1 MRNLIPDLK
10 QLGYFDINSDKKS
23 GSVDASV
30 MFVDISGFTNM
41 TRQLMSQGSDGAET
55 LSVFMNTI
63 FNPLIEAVYN
73 LNGFILN
80 FAGDAFTAVFK
91 DDNGRRAITA
101 AFNIHKFFT
110 ENPSLYHKGQAF
122 KISAKAGI
130 SIGKFNWI
138 AAKGEENLRHFL
150 FFGDVV
156 DEAAEAEHHCTAN
169 DICINDKVYTLLKK
183 DCCTHIKE
191 GAYFVDELL
200 VPAETKPAATEPK
213 IEDLE
218 IFIPHTVI
226 EQEIPGEFRE
236 VVSLFISYQI
246 SKELS
251 EIEKMLEYLA
261 SYVQKYGGYISGF
274 DFGDKGATLLALFG
288 APVSYEDNLE
298 RAIDC
303 VAEIRKNCK
312 TELRS
317 GITQGV
323 VYAGFVG
330 SPKRAAYTALGDNV
344 NLSARVMMKAPYGAD
359 WIAGKAAEKA
369 KSVFELESKG
379 DFAFKGIDVP
389 IEVFEIKGHLKVE
402 EEASFSTT
410 FTGRTAELKQLFETR
425 DKCRENNR
433 LYCST
438 IYGEA
443 GIGKSRLIYEVR
455 KNSNNDF
462 RVLTLKTDTI
472 LRQSLN
478 MFTSFFHTLFNQ
490 NENATTEENHVA
502 FEKAWAALSTEI
514 INKKEAFE
522 ASKAYIAAL
531 AGIFWEGSVYDILDA
546 KSRYENT
553 IYAVCDFFSA
563 IAETKPLMLV
573 LDDMHAADSD
583 SLTIAR
589 ALVKALDDYPVA
601 LYIMSRLNDD
611 GTKPEILVNTDERFN
626 VIVIDKMQKSDIPMM
641 IKNILGEKGNRELN
655 DFVFSRTDGNPFFI
669 EQLVLFM
676 KDKKYIQK
684 TGKYY
689 ALTSNKAEVPSGVN
703 SLLVS
708 RLDRLSQHLKDL
720 VFRASVLGN
729 NIDLLV
735 LNDIAQDQD
744 KLNIPNLLKEGVNE
758 LVWNEASSLLYSFRH
773 ALLRD
778 AAYSMQLK
786 ARLKEIHKKV
796 ANAIEK
802 NYKDEEKFFSTL
814 AFHYEKAE
822 DLEKEIIYLK
832 KAADYAKSQYHNQEA
847 EKMYEKLLTIL
858 KDEKEIIKVGH
869 SLAQVYQIEG
879 KWDLTEKLF
888 KESLERSQK
897 IGDELLIATSM
908 KELANMMLQKGRYDE
923 ANPLLDEAEKLYTKL
938 DNTKGKCD
946 VEGYR
951 GLIHYYKGELDD
963 AVEHFTEKLR
973 LAEIID
979 DKSAKAL
986 SYRYMGGVAYY
997 RGDYQKALQHYKNQ
1011 LKISKENEN
1020 LLDVAVAENNI
1031 GLIYSYIN
1039 DFKNA
1044 AKFYR
1049 RALETYKKVGIR
1061 QYICYTSNNLGELKY
1076 WLGEYEEAKSLI
1088 EDQLAIAT
1096 ELGIRR
1102 HVALAHL
1109 ILGNIAKKELLYEK
1123 SEEHYLQAITIAKEL
1138 NANNILCEFMFEY
1151 ADLLFRMKQYDKAE
1165 EINNEAGRIIV
1176 EVNRKDLQFKN
1187 TLLQWYIVALK
1198 DPAKAIDGIKNMI
1211 TDDTTEANRADAN
1224 VVLFMLTK
1232 DEHYREYAIE
1242 HITTLYETAPK
1253 KIYKEALEYLWS
1265 DKQKS

>member
-10 QLGYFDINSDKKS
+10 QLGYFDIDSDKKS
-23 GSVDASV
+23 GSVEASV

-41 TRQLMSQGSDGAET
+41 TRKLMSQGSDGAET

-73 LNGFILN
+73 QNGFILN

-91 DDNGRRAITA
+91 GDNGRRAITA
-101 AFNIHKFFT
+101 AFTIHRFFT
-110 ENPSLYHKGQAF
+110 ENPSLYHRGEAF

-156 DEAAEAEHHCTAN
+156 DEAAEAEHHCQAN
-169 DICINDKVYTLLKK
+169 DICINDKVYAILKK
-183 DCCTHIKE
+183 DCVTHIKE

-200 VPAETKPAATEPK
+200 APAEMTPAATKPN
-213 IEDLE
+213 IEELE
-218 IFIPHTVI
+218 IFVPRIVI

-236 VVSLFISYQI
+236 VVSLFISYKI
-246 SKELS
+246 SKEMS

-303 VAEIRKNCK
+303 VAEIRKNCN

-344 NLSARVMMKAPYGAD
+344 NLSARIMMKTPFGFD

-369 KSVFELESKG
+369 KNVFALESKG
-379 DFAFKGIDVP
+379 EFAFKGIDVP
-389 IEVFEIKGHLKVE
+389 IEVFEIQGHLKVE
-402 EEASFSTT
+402 EEASFSTA
-410 FTGRTAELKQLFETR
+410 FTGRTEELKMLFDTCS
-425 DKCRENNR
+425 KCRETGR
-433 LYCST
+433 LHSAT

-455 KNSNNDF
+455 KNSCNDF

-472 LRQSLN
+472 LRQSMN
-478 MFTSFFHTLFNQ
+478 MFTSFFQTFFNQ
-490 NENATTEENHVA
+490 NENATTEENHAA
-502 FEKAWAALSTEI
+502 FEKMWAALSAEI
-514 INKKEAFE
+514 VNKKEAFE
-522 ASKAYIAAL
+522 ASKSYIAAL

-553 IYAVCDFFSA
+553 IYAVCDFFAA
-563 IAETKPLMLV
+563 IAETRPLMIV

-583 SLTIAR
+583 SLAIVR

-601 LYIMSRLNDD
+601 LFMMSRLNDD
-611 GTKPEILVNTDERFN
+611 GTKPEILTNTDERFLE
-626 VIVIDKMQKSDIPMM
+626 IVIDKMQKSDIPMM
-641 IKNILGEKGNRELN
+641 IKNILGAKGNRELN

-676 KDKKYIQK
+676 RDKKYIQN
-684 TGKYY
+684 TGKSY

-708 RLDRLSQHLKDL
+708 RLDRLSLHLKDL
-720 VFRASVLGN
+720 VFRASVMGN

-735 LNDIAQDQD
+735 LNDIAQDQE
-744 KLNIPNLLKEGVNE
+744 KLNIPNLLKEGVDE

-778 AAYSMQLK
+778 AEYSMQLK

-802 NYKDEEKFFSTL
+802 NYKDEERFFSTL

-822 DLEKEIIYLK
+822 DMEKEIIYLK

-858 KDEKEIIKVGH
+858 KDDAGRIKAGH
-869 SLAQVYQIEG
+869 SLANVYKIEG
-879 KWDLTEKLF
+879 KWDLAEKIF
-888 KESLERSQK
+888 KESLERSQQL
-897 IGDELLIATSM
+897 GDELLIAISM
-908 KELANMMLQKGRYDE
+908 KKLANMMLEKGRYDE
-923 ANPLLDEAEKLYTKL
+923 ASPLLDEAEKLFTKL
-938 DNTKGKCD
+938 DDSKGKCD

-963 AVEHFTEKLR
+963 AVKHFTEKLR
-973 LAEIID
+973 LAEIIG
-979 DKSAKAL
+979 DKTAKAL

-1031 GLIYSYIN
+1031 GLIYSYLN

-1088 EDQLAIAT
+1088 EDQLSIAT

-1109 ILGNIAKKELLYEK
+1109 ILGNIAKKEGDFTK
-1123 SEEHYLQAITIAKEL
+1123 SEEHYNQAIAIAKEL
-1138 NANNILCEFMFEY
+1138 NANNILCEFLFEY
-1151 ADLLFRMKQYDKAE
+1151 ADLLFRTKKYSKADE
-1165 EINNEAGRIIV
+1165 LSKEAGKLIV

-1187 TLLQWYIVALK
+1187 TLLQWNITAVK
-1198 DPAKAIDGIKNMI
+1198 KSAKAIDEIKKMI
-1211 TDDTTEANRADAN
+1211 TDDTTEANRADAS
-1224 VVLFMLTK
+1224 VALFLLTK
-1232 DEHYREYAIE
+1232 DEHYREEAFKLISS
-1242 HITTLYETAPK
+1242 LYETAPK
-1253 KIYKEALEYLWS
+1253 IIYKEALDILRA
-1265 DKQKS
+1265 K

>member
-10 QLGYFDINSDKKS
+10 QLGYFDIDSDKKS

-130 SIGKFNWI
+130 SMGKFNWI

-156 DEAAEAEHHCTAN
+156 DEAAEAEHHCQAN
-169 DICINDKVYTLLKK
+169 DICINDKVYTVLKK

-191 GAYFVDELL
+191 GAYFVDELIA
-200 VPAETKPAATEPK
+200 PAEEKPTAAEPK
-213 IEDLE
+213 IKDLE

-236 VVSLFISYQI
+236 VVSLFISYKI
-246 SKELS
+246 SKEIS

-261 SYVQKYGGYISGF
+261 SYVQKFGGYISGF

-303 VAEIRKNCK
+303 VSEIRKNCN

-344 NLSARVMMKAPYGAD
+344 NLSARVMMKAPFGAD
-359 WIAGKAAEKA
+359 WIAGKAADKA

-402 EEASFSTT
+402 EEASFSTV
-410 FTGRTAELKQLFETR
+410 FTGRTEELKILFDTCS
-425 DKCRENNR
+425 KCRKNNK
-433 LYCST
+433 LYSTT

-455 KNSNNDF
+455 KKSCNDF
-462 RVLTLKTDTI
+462 RVFTLKSDTI
-472 LRQSLN
+472 LKQSMN
-478 MFTSFFHTLFNQ
+478 MFTNFFQTLFNQ
-490 NENATTEENHVA
+490 NENASIEENRAA
-502 FEKAWAALSTEI
+502 FEKTWTAISTEI
-514 INKKEAFE
+514 TNKKEAFE
-522 ASKAYIAAL
+522 ASKSYIAAL
-531 AGIFWEGSVYDILDA
+531 AGVFWEGSAYDLLDA
-546 KSRYENT
+546 KNRYENT
-553 IYAVCDFFSA
+553 IYAVRDFFSA
-563 IAETKPLMLV
+563 IAEMKPLMLV
-573 LDDMHAADSD
+573 LDDMHAVDSD
-583 SLTIAR
+583 SLAIVN
-589 ALVKALDDYPVA
+589 ALVKSLDEYPVA
-601 LYIMSRLNDD
+601 LFIMSRLNDD
-611 GTKPEILVNTDERFN
+611 GTKPEILASGDDRFHE
-626 VIVIDKMQKSDIPMM
+626 IVIDKMQKSDIPMLV
-641 IKNILGEKGNRELN
+641 KNILGEKGNKELN
-655 DFVFSRTDGNPFFI
+655 DFIFSRTDGNPFFI

-676 KDKKYIQK
+676 KDKKYIQNV
-684 TGKYY
+684 GKHY

-735 LNDIAQDQD
+735 LNDIAQEQD
-744 KLNIPNLLKEGVNE
+744 KQNIPNLLKEGVNE

-822 DLEKEIIYLK
+822 DIEKEVLYLR

-847 EKMYEKLLTIL
+847 EKMYEKLLGIL
-858 KDEKEIIKVGH
+858 KDDAELIKVGH
-869 SLAQVYQIEG
+869 SLANVYKIEG
-879 KWDLTEKLF
+879 KWDLAEKIF
-888 KESLERSQK
+888 KESLERSQQL
-897 IGDELLIATSM
+897 GDELLIATSM
-908 KELANMMLQKGRYDE
+908 KELANMMLEKGRYDE
-923 ANPLLDEAEKLYTKL
+923 ASPLLDESEALYEKLG
-938 DNTKGKCD
+938 NTKGKCD

-973 LAEIID
+973 LAEIIG

-997 RGDYQKALQHYKNQ
+997 RGNYAEALQHYKNQ
-1011 LKISKENEN
+1011 LKMSKENNN
-1020 LLDVAVAENNI
+1020 LLNVAVAENNI
-1031 GLIYSYIN
+1031 GLVYSYLN

-1044 AKFYR
+1044 VKFYK
-1049 RALETYKKVGIR
+1049 RALETYKKVGIK

-1076 WLGEYEEAKSLI
+1076 WLGEYGEAKTLL

-1109 ILGNIAKKELLYEK
+1109 LLGNITKQELDYDK

-1138 NANNILCEFMFEY
+1138 NANNILCEFLFEY
-1151 ADLLFRMKQYDKAE
+1151 ADLLFRTGKYDKADE
-1165 EINNEAGRIIV
+1165 LSREAGKIIV
-1176 EVNRKDLQFKN
+1176 EVNRMDLQFKN
-1187 TLLQWYIVALK
+1187 LLFQWKIVSLK
-1198 DPAKAIDGIKNMI
+1198 NKDKAIEGIKKMI
-1211 TDDTTEANRADAN
+1211 TDEVTGENLAAAK
-1224 VVLFMLTK
+1224 VGLFNLTHE
-1232 DEHYREYAIE
+1232 EHYRKEAIE
-1242 HITTLYETAPK
+1242 LIETLYATAPK
-1253 KIYKEALEYLWS
+1253 IIYKETLDLLRS
-1265 DKQKS
+1265 K

>member
-10 QLGYFDINSDKKS
+10 QLGYFDINSSKKS

-73 LNGFILN
+73 QNGFILN

-91 DDNGRRAITA
+91 GDNGRRAITA
-101 AFNIHKFFT
+101 ALDIRKFFT
-110 ENPSLYHKGQAF
+110 ENPALYHRGQAF

-156 DEAAEAEHHCTAN
+156 DEAAGAEHHCTAN
-169 DICINDKVYTLLKK
+169 DICINDKVFEILKN
-183 DCCTHIKE
+183 DCVTHIKE
-191 GAYFVDELL
+191 DACFIDDLK
-200 VPAETKPAATEPK
+200 VPAQSVPEQVEPK

-236 VVSLFISYQI
+236 VVSLFISYI
-246 SKELS
+246 IANDTEK
-251 EIEKMLEYLA
+251 IENMLEYLA

-303 VAEIRKNCK
+303 VAEIRKNCD

-330 SPKRAAYTALGDNV
+330 SPKRSAYTALGDNV

-389 IEVFEIKGHLKVE
+389 VEVFEIKGHLKVE
-402 EEASFSTT
+402 EEASFSTA
-410 FTGRTAELKQLFETR
+410 FTGRTKELKLLFDTR

-455 KNSNNDF
+455 KNSTNDF

-490 NENATTEENHVA
+490 NENASVDENHAA
-502 FEKAWAALSTEI
+502 FEKAWAALSAEI

-531 AGIFWEGSVYDILDA
+531 AGIFWEGSQYDLLDA
-546 KSRYENT
+546 KTRYENT
-553 IYAVCDFFSA
+553 IYAVCDFFAA
-563 IAETKPLMLV
+563 IAETRPLMLV

-583 SLTIAR
+583 SLAIVR
-589 ALVKALDDYPVA
+589 ALVKALDEYPVA

-611 GTKPEILVNTDERFN
+611 GTKPEILTISDDRFHE
-626 VIVIDKMQKSDIPMM
+626 IVIDKMQKSDIPMM
-641 IKNILGEKGNRELN
+641 VKNILGEKGNRELN

-684 TGKYY
+684 TGRYY
-689 ALTSNKAEVPSGVN
+689 TLTSNKTEVPSGVN

-735 LNDIAQDQD
+735 LNDIAQEQD
-744 KLNIPNLLKEGVNE
+744 KKNIPDLLQEGVDE

-796 ANAIEK
+796 AHAIEK

-822 DLEKEIIYLK
+822 DTEKEIVYLK
-832 KAADYAKSQYHNQEA
+832 KAADYAKSQYHNEEA
-847 EKMYEKLLTIL
+847 EKMYEKLLGLL
-858 KDEKEIIKVGH
+858 KDDVEIIKVDH
-869 SLAQVYQIEG
+869 SLATVYRIEG

-888 KESLERSQK
+888 KESLERSQN
-897 IGDELLIATSM
+897 IGNKLLIATSM

-923 ANPLLDEAEKLYTKL
+923 ANPLLDEAEKFYNELN
-938 DNTKGKCD
+938 DIKGKCD
-946 VEGYR
+946 VEGFR

-1031 GLIYSYIN
+1031 GLVYSYIN

-1076 WLGEYEEAKSLI
+1076 WLGEYDEAKSLI
-1088 EDQLAIAT
+1088 GDQLEIAT

-1109 ILGNIAKKELLYEK
+1109 ILGNIAKKEGNFDK
-1123 SEEHYLQAITIAKEL
+1123 SEEHYLQAISIAKEL

-1151 ADLLFRMKQYDKAE
+1151 ADLLFRTKKYDKAFE
-1165 EINNEAGRIIV
+1165 LSLEAGKIIE
-1176 EVNRKDLQFKN
+1176 EVDRNDLQFKN
-1187 TLLQWYIVALK
+1187 RLFQCKLTSLK
-1198 DPAKAIDGIKNMI
+1198 DPEKAVKMIKDMMTDDLEGESLAAVNVGLFNLTHEEQYRDKAIKVISS
-1211 TDDTTEANRADAN
+1211 
-1224 VVLFMLTK
+1224 
-1232 DEHYREYAIE
+1232 
-1242 HITTLYETAPK
+1242 LYETAPK
-1253 KIYKEALEYLWS
+1253 ILYKETLEYLRT
-1265 DKQKS
+1265 K

>member
-10 QLGYFDINSDKKS
+10 QLGYFDINSSKKS

-73 LNGFILN
+73 QNGFILN

-91 DDNGRRAITA
+91 GDNGRHAITA
-101 AFNIHKFFT
+101 ALDIRKFFT
-110 ENPSLYHKGQAF
+110 ENPALYHRGQAF

-156 DEAAEAEHHCTAN
+156 DEAAGAEHHCTAN
-169 DICINDKVYTLLKK
+169 DICINDKVFEILKN
-183 DCCTHIKE
+183 DCVTHIKE
-191 GAYFVDELL
+191 DACFIDDLK
-200 VPAETKPAATEPK
+200 VPAQSVPEQVEPK

-236 VVSLFISYQI
+236 VVSLFISYI
-246 SKELS
+246 IANDTEK
-251 EIEKMLEYLA
+251 IENMLEYLA

-303 VAEIRKNCK
+303 VAEIRKNCD

-330 SPKRAAYTALGDNV
+330 SPKRSAYTALGDNV

-389 IEVFEIKGHLKVE
+389 VEVFEIKGHLKVE
-402 EEASFSTT
+402 EEASFSTA
-410 FTGRTAELKQLFETR
+410 FTGRTKELKLLFDTR

-455 KNSNNDF
+455 KNSTNDF

-490 NENATTEENHVA
+490 NENASVDENHAA
-502 FEKAWAALSTEI
+502 FEKAWAALSAEI

-531 AGIFWEGSVYDILDA
+531 AGIFWEGSQYDLLDA
-546 KSRYENT
+546 KTRYENT
-553 IYAVCDFFSA
+553 IYAVCDFFAA
-563 IAETKPLMLV
+563 IAETRPLMLV

-583 SLTIAR
+583 SLAIVR
-589 ALVKALDDYPVA
+589 ALVKALDEYPVA

-611 GTKPEILVNTDERFN
+611 GTKPEILTISDDRFHE
-626 VIVIDKMQKSDIPMM
+626 IVIDKMQKSDIPMM
-641 IKNILGEKGNRELN
+641 VKNILGEKGNRELN

-684 TGKYY
+684 TGRYY
-689 ALTSNKAEVPSGVN
+689 TLTSNKTEVPSGVN

-735 LNDIAQDQD
+735 LNDIAQEQD
-744 KLNIPNLLKEGVNE
+744 KKNIPDLLQEGVDE

-796 ANAIEK
+796 AHAIEK

-822 DLEKEIIYLK
+822 DTEKEIVYLK
-832 KAADYAKSQYHNQEA
+832 KAADYAKSQYHNEEA
-847 EKMYEKLLTIL
+847 EKMYEKLLGLL
-858 KDEKEIIKVGH
+858 KDDVEIIKVDH
-869 SLAQVYQIEG
+869 SLATVYRIEG

-888 KESLERSQK
+888 KESLERSQN
-897 IGDELLIATSM
+897 IGNKLLIATSM

-923 ANPLLDEAEKLYTKL
+923 ANPLLDEAEKFYNELN
-938 DNTKGKCD
+938 DIKGKCD
-946 VEGYR
+946 VEGFR

-1031 GLIYSYIN
+1031 GLVYSYIN

-1076 WLGEYEEAKSLI
+1076 WLGEYDEAKSLI
-1088 EDQLAIAT
+1088 GDQLEIAT

-1109 ILGNIAKKELLYEK
+1109 ILGNIAKKEGNFDK
-1123 SEEHYLQAITIAKEL
+1123 SEEHYLQAISIAKEL

-1151 ADLLFRMKQYDKAE
+1151 ADLLFRTKKYDKAFE
-1165 EINNEAGRIIV
+1165 LSLEAGKIIE
-1176 EVNRKDLQFKN
+1176 EVDRNDLQFKN
-1187 TLLQWYIVALK
+1187 RLLQWNIVALK
-1198 DPAKAIDGIKNMI
+1198 KPAKAVEGIKKMI
-1211 TDDTTEANRADAN
+1211 TGDTTEANRADAS
-1224 VVLFMLTK
+1224 VALFMLTHE
-1232 DEHYREYAIE
+1232 EHYREEAAKLISS
-1242 HITTLYETAPK
+1242 LYETAPK
-1253 KIYKEALEYLWS
+1253 IIYKEALEYLRT
-1265 DKQKS
+1265 K

>member
-10 QLGYFDINSDKKS
+10 QLGYFDIDSDKKS
-23 GSVDASV
+23 GSVEASV

-41 TRQLMSQGSDGAET
+41 TRKLMSQGSDGAET

-73 LNGFILN
+73 QNGFILN

-91 DDNGRRAITA
+91 GDNGRRAITA
-101 AFNIHKFFT
+101 AFTIHRFFT
-110 ENPSLYHKGQAF
+110 ENPSLYHRGEAF

-156 DEAAEAEHHCTAN
+156 DEAAEAEHHCQAN
-169 DICINDKVYTLLKK
+169 DICINDKVYAILKK
-183 DCCTHIKE
+183 DCVTHIKE

-200 VPAETKPAATEPK
+200 APAEMTPADTKPK

-218 IFIPHTVI
+218 IFIPRIVI

-236 VVSLFISYQI
+236 VVSLFISYKI
-246 SKELS
+246 SKEMS

-303 VAEIRKNCK
+303 VAEIRKNCN

-344 NLSARVMMKAPYGAD
+344 NLSARIMMKTPFGFD

-369 KSVFELESKG
+369 KNVFALESKG
-379 DFAFKGIDVP
+379 EFAFKGIDVP
-389 IEVFEIKGHLKVE
+389 IEVFEIQGHLKVE
-402 EEASFSTT
+402 EEASFSTA
-410 FTGRTAELKQLFETR
+410 FTGRTEELKMLFDTCS
-425 DKCRENNR
+425 KCRETGR
-433 LYCST
+433 LHSAT

-455 KNSNNDF
+455 KNSCNDF

-472 LRQSLN
+472 LRQSMN
-478 MFTSFFHTLFNQ
+478 MFTSFFQTFFNQ
-490 NENATTEENHVA
+490 NENATTEENHAA
-502 FEKAWAALSTEI
+502 FEKMWAALSAEI
-514 INKKEAFE
+514 VNKKEAFE
-522 ASKAYIAAL
+522 ASKSYIAAL

-553 IYAVCDFFSA
+553 IYAVCDFFAA
-563 IAETKPLMLV
+563 IAETRPLMIV

-583 SLTIAR
+583 SLAIVR

-601 LYIMSRLNDD
+601 LFMMSRLNDD
-611 GTKPEILVNTDERFN
+611 GTKPEILTNTDERFLE
-626 VIVIDKMQKSDIPMM
+626 IVIDKMQKSDIPMM
-641 IKNILGEKGNRELN
+641 IKNILGAKGNRELN

-676 KDKKYIQK
+676 RDKKYIQN
-684 TGKYY
+684 TGKSY

-708 RLDRLSQHLKDL
+708 RLDRLSLHLKDL
-720 VFRASVLGN
+720 VFRASVMGN

-735 LNDIAQDQD
+735 LNDIAQDQE
-744 KLNIPNLLKEGVNE
+744 KLNIPNLLKEGVDE

-802 NYKDEEKFFSTL
+802 NYKDEERFFSTL

-822 DLEKEIIYLK
+822 DMEKEIIYLK

-858 KDEKEIIKVGH
+858 KDDAGRIKAGH
-869 SLAQVYQIEG
+869 SLANVYKIEG
-879 KWDLTEKLF
+879 KWDLAEKIF
-888 KESLERSQK
+888 KESLERSQQL
-897 IGDELLIATSM
+897 GDELLIAISM
-908 KELANMMLQKGRYDE
+908 KKLANMMLEKGRYDE
-923 ANPLLDEAEKLYTKL
+923 ASPLLDEAEKLFTKL
-938 DNTKGKCD
+938 DDSKGKCD

-963 AVEHFTEKLR
+963 AVKHFTEKLR
-973 LAEIID
+973 LAEIIG
-979 DKSAKAL
+979 DKTAKAL

-1031 GLIYSYIN
+1031 GLIYSYLN

-1076 WLGEYEEAKSLI
+1076 WLGEYEEAESLI

-1102 HVALAHL
+1102 HVAFAHI
-1109 ILGNIAKKELLYEK
+1109 ILGNIAKKRLGYDK
-1123 SEEHYLQAITIAKEL
+1123 AEEHYHQAIAIAKEL
-1138 NANNILCEFMFEY
+1138 DANNILCEFLFEY
-1151 ADLLFRMKQYDKAE
+1151 ADLLFRTKRYDKAME
-1165 EINNEAGRIIV
+1165 LSKEAGKLIV

-1187 TLLQWYIVALK
+1187 TLLQWNITAVENSAT
-1198 DPAKAIDGIKNMI
+1198 AIEEIKKMI
-1211 TDDTTEANRADAN
+1211 TDDTTEANRADASIS
-1224 VVLFMLTK
+1224 LFLLTK
-1232 DEHYREYAIE
+1232 DEHYREEAFKLISS
-1242 HITTLYETAPK
+1242 LYETAPK
-1253 KIYKEALEYLWS
+1253 IIYKEALDILRA
-1265 DKQKS
+1265 K

>member
-10 QLGYFDINSDKKS
+10 QLGYFDIHSDKKS

-41 TRQLMSQGSDGAET
+41 TRKLMSRGSDGAET

-73 LNGFILN
+73 QNGFILN

-91 DDNGRRAITA
+91 GDNGRRAITA
-101 AFNIHKFFT
+101 AFTIHRFFT
-110 ENPSLYHKGQAF
+110 ENPSLYHRGEAF

-156 DEAAEAEHHCTAN
+156 DEAAEAEHHCQAN
-169 DICINDKVYTLLKK
+169 DICINDKVFSILKT
-183 DCCTHIKE
+183 DCVTHIKE

-200 VPAETKPAATEPK
+200 APAEVTPATTKPK
-213 IEDLE
+213 IEELE
-218 IFIPHTVI
+218 IFIPRTVI

-236 VVSLFISYQI
+236 VVSLFISYKI
-246 SKELS
+246 SKEMS

-303 VAEIRKNCK
+303 VAEIRKNCD

-344 NLSARVMMKAPYGAD
+344 NLSARIMMKTPYGFD

-369 KSVFELESKG
+369 KSVFALESKG
-379 DFAFKGIDVP
+379 EFAFKGIDIP
-389 IEVFEIKGHLKVE
+389 IEVFEIQGHLKVE
-402 EEASFSTT
+402 EDASFSTV
-410 FTGRTAELKQLFETR
+410 FTGRAEELKTLSETCS
-425 DKCRENNR
+425 KCRENKK
-433 LYCST
+433 LYAAT

-443 GIGKSRLIYEVR
+443 GIGKSRLIYEIR
-455 KNSNNDF
+455 KKSNDF
-462 RVLTLKTDTI
+462 RVFTLKTDTI
-472 LRQSLN
+472 LRQSMN
-478 MFTSFFHTLFNQ
+478 MFTNFFHTLFNQ
-490 NENATTEENHVA
+490 NENASSDENLAA
-502 FEKAWAALSTEI
+502 FEKVWNAFSAEI
-514 INKKEAFE
+514 ANKKEAFE
-522 ASKAYIAAL
+522 AAKPYIEAL
-531 AGIFWEGSVYDILDA
+531 SGIIREGSVYKMLDA
-546 KSRYENT
+546 KNRYENT
-553 IYAVCDFFSA
+553 MYAVCDFFVA
-563 IAETKPLMLV
+563 IAETRPLMLV
-573 LDDMHAADSD
+573 MDDMLTVDSD
-583 SLTIAR
+583 SVAIIR
-589 ALVKALDDYPVA
+589 ALVKALDEYPVVI
-601 LYIMSRLNDD
+601 YILSRLNDD
-611 GTKPEILVNTDERFN
+611 GTKPEILTSGGDRFRE
-626 VIVIDKMQKSDIPMM
+626 IVIDKMQKSEIPMLV
-641 IKNILGEKGNRELN
+641 KNILGEKGNKELN

-676 KDKKYIQK
+676 KDKKYIQN
-684 TGKYY
+684 TGKHY
-689 ALTSNKAEVPSGVN
+689 ALTSNKTEVPSGVN

-708 RLDRLSQHLKDL
+708 RLDRLSLHLKDL
-720 VFRASVLGN
+720 VFRASVMGN

-735 LNDIAQDQD
+735 LNDIAQEQD
-744 KLNIPNLLKEGVNE
+744 KQNIPNLLKEGVDE
-758 LVWNEASSLLYSFRH
+758 LVWNEASTLLYSFRH

-822 DLEKEIIYLK
+822 DTDKETFYLR
-832 KAADYAKSQYHNQEA
+832 KAAAYAKSQYHNQEA
-847 EKMYEKLLTIL
+847 EKMYEKLLGVL
-858 KDEKEIIKVGH
+858 KDDAERIKAGH
-869 SLAQVYQIEG
+869 SLANVYKIEG
-879 KWDLTEKLF
+879 KWDLAEKMF
-888 KESLERSQK
+888 KESLELSQK
-897 IGDELLIATSM
+897 IGDELLIAISM

-923 ANPLLDEAEKLYTKL
+923 ASPLLDNADELYKKL
-938 DNTKGKCD
+938 DDTKGKCD
-946 VEGYR
+946 VEGFR

-973 LAEIID
+973 LAEIIG
-979 DKSAKAL
+979 DKTAKAL

-997 RGDYQKALQHYKNQ
+997 RGDYQTALQHYKNQ
-1011 LKISKENEN
+1011 LKISKDNKN

-1031 GLIYSYIN
+1031 GLAYSYLN

-1076 WLGEYEEAKSLI
+1076 WLGEYDEAKSLI

-1109 ILGNIAKKELLYEK
+1109 ILGNIAKKELDHAK
-1123 SEEHYLQAITIAKEL
+1123 SEEHYLQAISIAKEL
-1138 NANNILCEFMFEY
+1138 NANNILCEFLFEY
-1151 ADLLFRMKQYDKAE
+1151 ADLLFRIKKYDKAK
-1165 EINNEAGRIIV
+1165 EINKEAGKIIV
-1176 EVNRKDLQFKN
+1176 EVNRNDLQFKN
-1187 TLLQWYIVALK
+1187 SLLQWNIVALK
-1198 DPAKAIDGIKNMI
+1198 KPAKAVEGIKKMI
-1211 TDDTTEANRADAN
+1211 TGDSTEANRADAS
-1224 VVLFMLTK
+1224 VALFMLTHE
-1232 DEHYREYAIE
+1232 EHYREEAAKLISS
-1242 HITTLYETAPK
+1242 LYETAPK
-1253 KIYKEALEYLWS
+1253 IIYKEALEYLRT
-1265 DKQKS
+1265 K

>member
-10 QLGYFDINSDKKS
+10 QLGYFEIESDKKS
-23 GSVDASV
+23 GSVEASV

-73 LNGFILN
+73 QNGFILN

-91 DDNGRRAITA
+91 GDNGRCAITA
-101 AFNIHKFFT
+101 ALNIRKFFT
-110 ENPSLYHKGQAF
+110 ENPALYHRGQAF

-156 DEAAEAEHHCTAN
+156 DEAAGAEHNCTAN
-169 DICINDKVYTLLKK
+169 DICINDKVFNILKD
-183 DCCTHIKE
+183 DCVTHTKE
-191 GAYFVDELL
+191 CACFIDDLK
-200 VPAETKPAATEPK
+200 VPAKSKPEQTEPK

-218 IFIPHTVI
+218 IFIPRTVI
-226 EQEIPGEFRE
+226 EQEIAGEFRE
-236 VVSLFISYQI
+236 VVSLFISYKI
-246 SKELS
+246 SKEMA

-303 VAEIRKNCK
+303 VAEIRKNCN

-317 GITQGV
+317 GITQGI

-344 NLSARVMMKAPYGAD
+344 NLSARIMMKTPYGFD

-369 KSVFELESKG
+369 KSVFALESKG
-379 DFAFKGIDVP
+379 EFAFKGIDVP
-389 IEVFEIKGHLKVE
+389 IEVFEIKGHLKIE
-402 EEASFSTT
+402 EEASFSTA
-410 FTGRTAELKQLFETR
+410 FTGRTAELETLFNTR
-425 DKCRENNR
+425 DKCRENKR
-433 LYCST
+433 LYCT
-438 IYGEA
+438 TVYGEA

-455 KNSNNDF
+455 KKSGSDF
-462 RVLTLKTDTI
+462 RVFVLKTDTI
-472 LRQSLN
+472 LRQSMN
-478 MFTSFFHTLFNQ
+478 MFTNFFQTLFNQ
-490 NENATTEENHVA
+490 NENASTDENHAA
-502 FEKAWAALSTEI
+502 FEKVWASISAEI
-514 INKKEAFE
+514 INRKESFE
-522 ASKAYIAAL
+522 ASKSYVAAL
-531 AGIFWEGSVYDILDA
+531 AGVFWEGSVYDILDA

-553 IYAVCDFFSA
+553 IYAVCDFFTA
-563 IAETKPLMLV
+563 IAETKPMMLV
-573 LDDMHAADSD
+573 LDDMHAVDSD
-583 SLTIAR
+583 SLAIVT
-589 ALVKALDDYPVA
+589 ALIKCLDDYPVA

-611 GTKPEILVNTDERFN
+611 GTKPQFLASTDNRFME
-626 VIVIDKMQKSDIPMM
+626 IVIDKMQKSDMPMM
-641 IKNILGEKGNRELN
+641 IKNILGDKGNRELN

-676 KDKKYIQK
+676 RDKKYIQK
-684 TGKYY
+684 TGRCY
-689 ALTSNKAEVPSGVN
+689 ALTSNKTEVPSGVN

-720 VFRASVLGN
+720 IFRASVLGN

-735 LNDIAQDQD
+735 LNEIAQDQD
-744 KLNIPNLLKEGVNE
+744 KQNMPELLKEGVDE

-796 ANAIEK
+796 ACAIEN
-802 NYKDEEKFFSTL
+802 NYRDEEKFFSTI

-822 DLEKEIIYLK
+822 DVENEIKYLK

-847 EKMYEKLLTIL
+847 ENMYEKLLGLL
-858 KDEKEIIKVGH
+858 KDEEEIIKVGH
-869 SLAQVYQIEG
+869 SLANVYKIAG
-879 KWDLTEKLF
+879 KWDLAEKIF
-888 KESLERSQK
+888 KESLEKSKK
-897 IGDELLIATSM
+897 IGDENLIATSM
-908 KELANMMLQKGRYDE
+908 KELASMMLEKGRYEE
-923 ANPLLDEAEKLYTKL
+923 ATPLLDESEALYEKL
-938 DNTKGKCD
+938 NNIKGKCD

-973 LAEIID
+973 LAEIIN

-986 SYRYMGGVAYY
+986 SYRYMGGVAFY
-997 RGDYQKALQHYKNQ
+997 RSDYQKALQHYKNQ
-1011 LKISKENEN
+1011 LKISKENDN
-1020 LLDVAVAENNI
+1020 LLDVAVAENNSA
-1031 GLIYSYIN
+1031 LVYSRLN
-1039 DFKNA
+1039 DFKNGV
-1044 AKFYR
+1044 KFYR
-1049 RALETYKKVGIR
+1049 RALDTYKKVGIR

-1076 WLGEYEEAKSLI
+1076 WMGEYDEAKALFQ
-1088 EDQLAIAT
+1088 DQLEIAT
-1096 ELGIRR
+1096 ELGIQR
-1102 HVALAHL
+1102 HVILAN
-1109 ILGNIAKKELLYEK
+1109 INLGNIAKKEGDFEK
-1123 SEEHYLQAITIAKEL
+1123 AKSDYDKAAAIAKDI
-1138 NANNILCEFMFEY
+1138 NANNILCENLFEY
-1151 ADLLFRMKQYDKAE
+1151 ADLLFRMGEYDKAYE
-1165 EINNEAGRIIV
+1165 LSKEVDKLIV
-1176 EVNRKDLQFKN
+1176 EVKRTDLQFKN
-1187 TLLQWYIVALK
+1187 RLLQWKIIGLK
-1198 DPAKAIDGIKNMI
+1198 DPAKAVAGIKDMI
-1211 TDDTTEANRADAN
+1211 TDNIADENLALTD
-1224 VVLFMLTK
+1224 VELFNLTK
-1232 DEHYREYAIE
+1232 EEHYREEAVKLL
-1242 HITTLYETAPK
+1242 TSLYETAPK
-1253 KIYKEALEYLWS
+1253 ILYKETLDLLR
-1265 DKQKS
+1265 KK

>member
-1 MRNLIPDLK
+1 MRNLIPDLN
-10 QLGYFDINSDKKS
+10 QLGYFEINSDKKS
-23 GSVDASV
+23 GSVEASV

-41 TRQLMSQGSDGAET
+41 TRKLMSRGSDGAET

-73 LNGFILN
+73 QNGFILN

-91 DDNGRRAITA
+91 GDNGRRAITA
-101 AFNIHKFFT
+101 AFTIHRFFT
-110 ENPSLYHKGQAF
+110 ENPSLYHRGEAF

-156 DEAAEAEHHCTAN
+156 DEAAEAEHHCQAN
-169 DICINDKVYTLLKK
+169 DICINDKVFSILKT
-183 DCCTHIKE
+183 DCCTHIKD

-200 VPAETKPAATEPK
+200 VPAEETPAVAAPK
-213 IEDLE
+213 LEDLE
-218 IFIPHTVI
+218 IFIPRTVI
-226 EQEIPGEFRE
+226 EQEIAGEFRE

-246 SKELS
+246 SKDMA

-303 VAEIRKNCK
+303 VAEIRKNCD

-344 NLSARVMMKAPYGAD
+344 NLSARIMMKTPFGAD

-369 KSVFELESKG
+369 KSVFALESKG
-379 DFAFKGIDVP
+379 EFAFKGIDVP

-402 EEASFSTT
+402 EDDTFSTT
-410 FTGRTAELKQLFETR
+410 FTGRTEELKILCGTR
-425 DKCRENNR
+425 DKCREEKR
-433 LYCST
+433 LYCT
-438 IYGEA
+438 AIYGEA

-455 KNSNNDF
+455 KNSGQDF
-462 RVLTLKTDTI
+462 KVFTLKTDTI
-472 LRQSLN
+472 LRQSMN
-478 MFTSFFHTLFNQ
+478 MFTSFFQTLFNQ
-490 NENATTEENHVA
+490 NENASSSENQAA
-502 FEKAWAALSTEI
+502 FEKVWNAFAAEVA
-514 INKKEAFE
+514 NKKEAFL
-522 ASKAYIAAL
+522 AARPYIEAL
-531 AGIFWEGSVYDILDA
+531 AGIIREGSVVDILDA

-553 IYAVCDFFSA
+553 MYAVCEFFVA
-563 IAETKPLMLV
+563 MAETKPLMIV
-573 LDDMHAADSD
+573 MDDMHAVDSD
-583 SLTIAR
+583 SLAIVN
-589 ALVKALDDYPVA
+589 ALLKALDEYPVA

-611 GTKPEILVNTDERFN
+611 GSKPEIVTAFDRYSDF
-626 VIVIDKMQKSDIPMM
+626 VIDKMQKSDMPML
-641 IKNILGEKGNRELN
+641 IKNIIGERGNSELN
-655 DFVFSRTDGNPFFI
+655 NFVFSRTDGNPFFI
-669 EQLVLFM
+669 EQLLFFM
-676 KDKKYIQK
+676 KEKKYIQK
-684 TGKYY
+684 TGRYY
-689 ALTSNKAEVPSGVN
+689 ALTSNKTEVPSGVN

-735 LNDIAQDQD
+735 LNEIAQEQD
-744 KLNIPNLLKEGVNE
+744 KKNIPNLLKEGVDK

-786 ARLKEIHKKV
+786 ARLKEIHRKV
-796 ANAIEK
+796 AKAIEN

-822 DLEKEIIYLK
+822 ETENEIFYLK

-847 EKMYEKLLTIL
+847 EKMYEKLLGLL
-858 KDEKEIIKVGH
+858 KDDVEIIKVDH
-869 SLAQVYQIEG
+869 SLANVYKIEG
-879 KWDLTEKLF
+879 KWDLTEKIF
-888 KESLERSQK
+888 RESLERSQK
-897 IGDELLIATSM
+897 IGDKLLIATSK

-923 ANPLLDEAEKLYTKL
+923 ASPLLDDADTLYGEL
-938 DNTKGKCD
+938 DNIQGKCD
-946 VEGYR
+946 IEGYR

-997 RGDYQKALQHYKNQ
+997 RGDHQKALQHYKNQ
-1011 LKISKENEN
+1011 LKISKDNEN
-1020 LLDVAVAENNI
+1020 LLDVAVAENNL
-1031 GLIYSYIN
+1031 GLVYSHLN

-1061 QYICYTSNNLGELKY
+1061 QYICYTANNLGELKF
-1076 WLGEYEEAKSLI
+1076 WLGEYDEARSLVEE
-1088 EDQLAIAT
+1088 QLEIAT
-1096 ELGIRR
+1096 ELGIQR
-1102 HVALAHL
+1102 HVAIAYMMLANL
-1109 ILGNIAKKELLYEK
+1109 SKKQGDFAKAEEFYNKAIA
-1123 SEEHYLQAITIAKEL
+1123 IGKEL
-1138 NANNILCEFMFEY
+1138 NVNNILCEFLYEY
-1151 ADLLFRMKQYDKAE
+1151 ADLLYLTGRYDEAYTLNE
-1165 EINNEAGRIIV
+1165 EAGKMII
-1176 EVNRKDLQFKN
+1176 EVNRVDFLFN
-1187 TLLQWYIVALK
+1187 SLLLKWKIVAVK
-1198 DPAKAIDGIKNMI
+1198 DPETAVRETKNLFKDDLSDEKKAEINF
-1211 TDDTTEANRADAN
+1211 
-1224 VVLFMLTK
+1224 VLFRLTH
-1232 DEHYREYAIE
+1232 EESYRKEAE
-1242 HITTLYETAPK
+1242 KLFTSLYETVPK
-1253 KIYKEALEYLWS
+1253 ITYKDKLEILRA
-1265 DKQKS
+1265 K

>member
-10 QLGYFDINSDKKS
+10 QLGYFDIHSDKKS

-41 TRQLMSQGSDGAET
+41 TRKLMSRGSDGAET

-73 LNGFILN
+73 QNGFILN

-91 DDNGRRAITA
+91 GDNGSRAITA
-101 AFNIHKFFT
+101 AFTIHRFFT
-110 ENPSLYHKGQAF
+110 ENPSLYHRGEAF

-156 DEAAEAEHHCTAN
+156 DEAAEAEHHCQAN
-169 DICINDKVYTLLKK
+169 DICINDKVFSILKA
-183 DCCTHIKE
+183 DCVTHIKE

-200 VPAETKPAATEPK
+200 APAEVTPAATKPK
-213 IEDLE
+213 IEELE
-218 IFIPHTVI
+218 IFIPRTVI

-236 VVSLFISYQI
+236 VVSLFISYKI
-246 SKELS
+246 SKEMS

-303 VAEIRKNCK
+303 VAEIRKNCD

-344 NLSARVMMKAPYGAD
+344 NLSARIMMKTPYGFD

-369 KSVFELESKG
+369 KSVFALESKG
-379 DFAFKGIDVP
+379 EFAFKGIDIP
-389 IEVFEIKGHLKVE
+389 IEVFEIQGHLKVE
-402 EEASFSTT
+402 EDASFSTV
-410 FTGRTAELKQLFETR
+410 FTGRAEELKTLSETCS
-425 DKCRENNR
+425 KCRENKK
-433 LYCST
+433 LYAAT

-443 GIGKSRLIYEVR
+443 GIGKSRLIYEIR
-455 KNSNNDF
+455 KKSNDF
-462 RVLTLKTDTI
+462 RVFTLKTDTI
-472 LRQSLN
+472 LRQSMN
-478 MFTSFFHTLFNQ
+478 MFTNFFHTLFNQ
-490 NENATTEENHVA
+490 NENASSDENLAA
-502 FEKAWAALSTEI
+502 FEKVWNAFSAEI
-514 INKKEAFE
+514 ANKKEAFE
-522 ASKAYIAAL
+522 AAKPYIEAL
-531 AGIFWEGSVYDILDA
+531 SGIIREGSVYKMLDA
-546 KSRYENT
+546 KNRYENT
-553 IYAVCDFFSA
+553 MYAVCDFFVA
-563 IAETKPLMLV
+563 IAETRPLMLV
-573 LDDMHAADSD
+573 MDDMLTVDSD
-583 SLTIAR
+583 SVAIIR
-589 ALVKALDDYPVA
+589 ALVKALDEYPVVI
-601 LYIMSRLNDD
+601 YILSRLNDD
-611 GTKPEILVNTDERFN
+611 GTKPEILTSGGDRFRE
-626 VIVIDKMQKSDIPMM
+626 IVIDKMQKSEIPMLV
-641 IKNILGEKGNRELN
+641 KNILGEKGNKELN

-676 KDKKYIQK
+676 KDKKYIQN
-684 TGKYY
+684 TGKHY
-689 ALTSNKAEVPSGVN
+689 ALTSNKTEVPSGVN

-708 RLDRLSQHLKDL
+708 RLDRLSLHLKDL
-720 VFRASVLGN
+720 VFRASVMGN

-735 LNDIAQDQD
+735 LNDIAQEQD
-744 KLNIPNLLKEGVNE
+744 KQNIPNLLKEGVDE
-758 LVWNEASSLLYSFRH
+758 LVWNEASTLLYSFRH

-822 DLEKEIIYLK
+822 DTDKETFYLR
-832 KAADYAKSQYHNQEA
+832 KAAAYAKSQYHNQEA
-847 EKMYEKLLTIL
+847 EKMYEKLLGVL
-858 KDEKEIIKVGH
+858 KDDAERIKAGH
-869 SLAQVYQIEG
+869 SLANVYKIEG
-879 KWDLTEKLF
+879 KWDLAEKMF
-888 KESLERSQK
+888 KESLELSQK
-897 IGDELLIATSM
+897 IGDELLIAISM

-923 ANPLLDEAEKLYTKL
+923 ASPLLDNADELYKKL
-938 DNTKGKCD
+938 DDTKGKCD
-946 VEGYR
+946 VEGFR

-973 LAEIID
+973 LAEIIG
-979 DKSAKAL
+979 DKTAKAL

-997 RGDYQKALQHYKNQ
+997 RGDYQTALQHYKNQ
-1011 LKISKENEN
+1011 LKISKDNKN

-1031 GLIYSYIN
+1031 GLVYSYLN

-1076 WLGEYEEAKSLI
+1076 WLGEYDEAKSLI
-1088 EDQLAIAT
+1088 EDQLSIAT

-1102 HVALAHL
+1102 HIALAHL
-1109 ILGNIAKKELLYEK
+1109 ILGNIAKKELDYNK
-1123 SEEHYLQAITIAKEL
+1123 SEEHYLQAIAIAKEL
-1138 NANNILCEFMFEY
+1138 NANNILCEFLFEY
-1151 ADLLFRMKQYDKAE
+1151 ADLLFRTKRYDKAME
-1165 EINNEAGRIIV
+1165 LSKEAGKIIV
-1176 EVNRKDLQFKN
+1176 EVNRKDLELKN
-1187 TLLQWYIVALK
+1187 LLFQWKIISLK
-1198 DPAKAIDGIKNMI
+1198 DPEKAIEGIQNMI
-1211 TDDTTEANRADAN
+1211 TDDLTGEILAGTK
-1224 VVLFMLTK
+1224 VGLFDLTH
-1232 DEHYREYAIE
+1232 EERYRKEAIE
-1242 HITTLYETAPK
+1242 IIESLYATAPK
-1253 KIYKEALEYLWS
+1253 KFYKETLDHLRA
-1265 DKQKS
+1265 K

>member
-10 QLGYFDINSDKKS
+10 QLGYFDTSSDRKS

-41 TRQLMSQGSDGAET
+41 TRKLMSQGSDGAET

-73 LNGFILN
+73 QNGFILN

-91 DDNGRRAITA
+91 GDNGRRAITA
-101 AFNIHKFFT
+101 AFTIHRFFT
-110 ENPSLYHKGQAF
+110 DNPSLYHRGEAF

-156 DEAAEAEHHCTAN
+156 DEAAEAEHHCQAN
-169 DICINDKVYTLLKK
+169 DICINDKVFSILKK
-183 DCCTHIKE
+183 DCVTHIKE

-200 VPAETKPAATEPK
+200 APAEVTPADTEPK
-213 IEDLE
+213 LE
-218 IFIPHTVI
+218 ELKIFIPRTVI

-236 VVSLFISYQI
+236 VVSLFISYKI
-246 SKELS
+246 SKEMP

-303 VAEIRKNCK
+303 VAEIRKNCN

-344 NLSARVMMKAPYGAD
+344 NLSARIMMKTPYGFD

-369 KSVFELESKG
+369 KSVFALESKG
-379 DFAFKGIDVP
+379 EFAFKGIDVP
-389 IEVFEIKGHLKVE
+389 IEVFEIQGHLKVE
-402 EEASFSTT
+402 EDASFSTA
-410 FTGRTAELKQLFETR
+410 FTGRAEELGTLFETC
-425 DKCRENNR
+425 DKCRENKK
-433 LYCST
+433 LYATT

-455 KNSNNDF
+455 KKSGNDF
-462 RVLTLKTDTI
+462 RVFTLKTDAI
-472 LRQSLN
+472 LRQSMN
-478 MFTSFFHTLFNQ
+478 MFTNFFHTLFNQ
-490 NENATTEENHVA
+490 NENASSDENFSA
-502 FEKAWAALSTEI
+502 FEKVWNAFSAEI
-514 INKKEAFE
+514 TNKKEAFE
-522 ASKAYIAAL
+522 ASKPYIEAL
-531 AGIFWEGSVYDILDA
+531 SGIIRAGSVYEMLDA
-546 KSRYENT
+546 KNRYENT
-553 IYAVCDFFSA
+553 IYAVSEFFVA
-563 IAETKPLMLV
+563 IAETKPLMIV
-573 LDDMHAADSD
+573 MDDMLTVDSD
-583 SLTIAR
+583 SVAIIR
-589 ALVKALDDYPVA
+589 ALAKALDEYPVA
-601 LYIMSRLNDD
+601 LYILSRLNDD
-611 GTKPEILVNTDERFN
+611 GTKPEILTSTGERFRET
-626 VIVIDKMQKSDIPMM
+626 VIDKMQKSEIPMLV
-641 IKNILGEKGNRELN
+641 KNILGEKGNRELN

-676 KDKKYIQK
+676 KDKKYIQN
-684 TGKYY
+684 TGKHY
-689 ALTSNKAEVPSGVN
+689 ALTSNKTEVPSGVN

-708 RLDRLSQHLKDL
+708 RLDRLSLHLKDL
-720 VFRASVLGN
+720 VFRASVMGN

-735 LNDIAQDQD
+735 LNDIAQEHD
-744 KLNIPNLLKEGVNE
+744 KQNIPNLLKEGVDE
-758 LVWNEASSLLYSFRH
+758 LVWNEASTLLYSFRH

-786 ARLKEIHKKV
+786 ARLKEIHRKV

-822 DLEKEIIYLK
+822 DTDKETFYLK
-832 KAADYAKSQYHNQEA
+832 KAAAYAKSQYHNQEA
-847 EKMYEKLLTIL
+847 EKMYEKILGVL
-858 KDEKEIIKVGH
+858 KDEAERVKTGH
-869 SLAQVYQIEG
+869 SLANVYKIEG
-879 KWDLTEKLF
+879 KWDLAEKMF
-888 KESLERSQK
+888 KESLELSQK
-897 IGDELLIATSM
+897 IGDDLLIAISM
-908 KELANMMLQKGRYDE
+908 KELANMMLEKGRYDE
-923 ANPLLDEAEKLYTKL
+923 ASPLLDKAEELFDKL
-938 DNTKGKCD
+938 DDTKGKCD
-946 VEGYR
+946 VEGFR

-973 LAEIID
+973 LAEIIG
-979 DKSAKAL
+979 DKTAKAL

-997 RGDYQKALQHYKNQ
+997 RSDYQTALQHYKNQ
-1011 LKISKENEN
+1011 LKISKDNKN

-1031 GLIYSYIN
+1031 GLVYSYLN

-1088 EDQLAIAT
+1088 EDQLSIAT

-1109 ILGNIAKKELLYEK
+1109 ILGNIAKKEGNFDK
-1123 SEEHYLQAITIAKEL
+1123 SEEHYLQAISIAKEL

-1151 ADLLFRMKQYDKAE
+1151 ADLLFRIKKYDKADE
-1165 EINNEAGRIIV
+1165 LNREAGKIIV

-1187 TLLQWYIVALK
+1187 TLLQWNIVALK
-1198 DPAKAIDGIKNMI
+1198 KPAKAIDEIKKMV
-1211 TDDTTEANRADAN
+1211 TSDTTEANRADAS
-1224 VVLFMLTK
+1224 VALFMLTK
-1232 DEHYREYAIE
+1232 EEHYREEAVKLISS
-1242 HITTLYETAPK
+1242 LYETAPK
-1253 KIYKEALEYLWS
+1253 IIYKEALEYLRT
-1265 DKQKS
+1265 K

>member
-10 QLGYFDINSDKKS
+10 QLGYFDIDSDKKS

-41 TRQLMSQGSDGAET
+41 TRKLMSQGSDGAET

-73 LNGFILN
+73 QNGFILN

-91 DDNGRRAITA
+91 GDNGRRAITA
-101 AFNIHKFFT
+101 AFTIHRFFT
-110 ENPSLYHKGQAF
+110 ENPSLYHRGEAF

-156 DEAAEAEHHCTAN
+156 DEAAEAEHHCQAN
-169 DICINDKVYTLLKK
+169 DICINDKVYAILKK

-200 VPAETKPAATEPK
+200 APAEMTPADTKPK

-218 IFIPHTVI
+218 IFIPRIVI

-236 VVSLFISYQI
+236 VVSLFISYKI
-246 SKELS
+246 SKEMS

-303 VAEIRKNCK
+303 VAEIRKNCN

-344 NLSARVMMKAPYGAD
+344 NLSARIMMKTPFGFD

-369 KSVFELESKG
+369 KNVFALESKG
-379 DFAFKGIDVP
+379 EFAFKGIDVP
-389 IEVFEIKGHLKVE
+389 IEVFEIQGHLKVE
-402 EEASFSTT
+402 EETSFSTA
-410 FTGRTAELKQLFETR
+410 FTGRTEELKMLFDTCS
-425 DKCRENNR
+425 KCRETGR
-433 LYCST
+433 LHSAT

-455 KNSNNDF
+455 KNSHNDF

-472 LRQSLN
+472 LRQSMN
-478 MFTSFFHTLFNQ
+478 MFTSFFQTFFNQ
-490 NENATTEENHVA
+490 NENATTEENHAA
-502 FEKAWAALSTEI
+502 FEKMWAALSAEI
-514 INKKEAFE
+514 VNKKEAFE
-522 ASKAYIAAL
+522 ASKSYIAAL

-553 IYAVCDFFSA
+553 IYAVCDFFAA
-563 IAETKPLMLV
+563 IAETRPLMIV

-583 SLTIAR
+583 SLAIVR

-601 LYIMSRLNDD
+601 LFMMSRLNDD
-611 GTKPEILVNTDERFN
+611 GTKPEILTNTDERFLE
-626 VIVIDKMQKSDIPMM
+626 IVIDKMQKSDIPMM
-641 IKNILGEKGNRELN
+641 IKNILGAKGNRELN

-676 KDKKYIQK
+676 RDKKYIQN
-684 TGKYY
+684 TGKSY

-708 RLDRLSQHLKDL
+708 RLDRLSLHLKDL
-720 VFRASVLGN
+720 VFRASVMGN

-735 LNDIAQDQD
+735 LNDIAQDQE
-744 KLNIPNLLKEGVNE
+744 KLNIPNLLKEGVDE

-802 NYKDEEKFFSTL
+802 NYKDEERFFSTL

-822 DLEKEIIYLK
+822 DMEKEIIYLK

-858 KDEKEIIKVGH
+858 KDDAGRIKAGH
-869 SLAQVYQIEG
+869 SLANVYKIEG
-879 KWDLTEKLF
+879 KWDLAEKIF
-888 KESLERSQK
+888 KESLERSQQL
-897 IGDELLIATSM
+897 GDELLIAISM
-908 KELANMMLQKGRYDE
+908 KKLANMMLEKGRYDE
-923 ANPLLDEAEKLYTKL
+923 ASPLLDQAEKLFTKL
-938 DNTKGKCD
+938 DDSKGKCD

-963 AVEHFTEKLR
+963 AVKHFTEKLR
-973 LAEIID
+973 LAEIIG
-979 DKSAKAL
+979 DKTAKAL

-1031 GLIYSYIN
+1031 GLIYSYLN

-1088 EDQLAIAT
+1088 EDQLSIAT

-1109 ILGNIAKKELLYEK
+1109 ILGNIAKKEGDFTK
-1123 SEEHYLQAITIAKEL
+1123 SEEHYNQAIAIAKEL
-1138 NANNILCEFMFEY
+1138 NANNILCEFLFEY
-1151 ADLLFRMKQYDKAE
+1151 ADLLFRTKKYSKADE
-1165 EINNEAGRIIV
+1165 LSKEAGKLIV

-1187 TLLQWYIVALK
+1187 TLLQWNITAVK
-1198 DPAKAIDGIKNMI
+1198 KSAKAIDEIKKMI
-1211 TDDTTEANRADAN
+1211 TDDTTEANRADAS
-1224 VVLFMLTK
+1224 VALFLLTK
-1232 DEHYREYAIE
+1232 DEHYREDAFKLISS
-1242 HITTLYETAPK
+1242 LYETAPK
-1253 KIYKEALEYLWS
+1253 IIYKEALEKLRVE
-1265 DKQKS
+1265 

>member
-10 QLGYFDINSDKKS
+10 QLGYFDITSDKKS
-23 GSVDASV
+23 GAVDASV

-41 TRQLMSQGSDGAET
+41 TRQLMSRGSDGAET

-73 LNGFILN
+73 QNGFILN

-91 DDNGRRAITA
+91 GDNGRRAITA
-101 AFNIHKFFT
+101 ALNIRKFFT
-110 ENPSLYHKGQAF
+110 ENPALYHRGQAF

-156 DEAAEAEHHCTAN
+156 DEAAGAEHHCTAN
-169 DICINDKVYTLLKK
+169 DICINDKVFEILKN
-183 DCCTHIKE
+183 DCVTHIKE
-191 GAYFVDELL
+191 DACFIDDLT
-200 VPAETKPAATEPK
+200 VPAQSVPEQIEPK

-236 VVSLFISYQI
+236 VVSLFISYI
-246 SKELS
+246 IANDKVK
-251 EIEKMLEYLA
+251 IEKMLEYLA

-303 VAEIRKNCK
+303 VAEIRKNCD

-330 SPKRAAYTALGDNV
+330 SPKRSAYTALGDNV

-389 IEVFEIKGHLKVE
+389 VEVFEIKGHLKVE
-402 EEASFSTT
+402 EEASFSTA
-410 FTGRTAELKQLFETR
+410 FTGRTKELKLLFDTR
-425 DKCRENNR
+425 DKCRENNK

-455 KNSNNDF
+455 KNSTNDF

-478 MFTSFFHTLFNQ
+478 MFTSFFHSLFNQ
-490 NENATTEENHVA
+490 NENASVDENHAA
-502 FEKAWAALSTEI
+502 FEKTWAALSAEI

-531 AGIFWEGSVYDILDA
+531 AGIFWEGSQYDLLDA
-546 KSRYENT
+546 KTRYENT
-553 IYAVCDFFSA
+553 IYAVCDFFAA

-573 LDDMHAADSD
+573 LDDMHAVDSD
-583 SLTIAR
+583 SITI
-589 ALVKALDDYPVA
+589 VKALAKALDEYPVA

-611 GTKPEILVNTDERFN
+611 GTKPEILNISDDRFHE
-626 VIVIDKMQKSDIPMM
+626 IVIDKMQKSDIPMM
-641 IKNILGEKGNRELN
+641 VKNILGEKGNKELN

-684 TGKYY
+684 TGRYY
-689 ALTSNKAEVPSGVN
+689 ALTSKKTEVPSGVN

-735 LNDIAQDQD
+735 LNDIAQEQD
-744 KLNIPNLLKEGVNE
+744 KKNIPDLLKEGVDE

-796 ANAIEK
+796 AHAIEK

-822 DLEKEIIYLK
+822 DTEKEIVYLK
-832 KAADYAKSQYHNQEA
+832 KAADYAKSQYHNEEA
-847 EKMYEKLLTIL
+847 EKMYEKLLSLL
-858 KDEKEIIKVGH
+858 KDDVEIIKVDH
-869 SLAQVYQIEG
+869 SLATVYKIEG

-888 KESLERSQK
+888 KESLERSQN
-897 IGDELLIATSM
+897 IGNKLLIATSM

-923 ANPLLDEAEKLYTKL
+923 SNPLLDEAEKFYDEL
-938 DNTKGKCD
+938 DDIKGKCD
-946 VEGYR
+946 IEGYR

-1031 GLIYSYIN
+1031 GLVYSYLN

-1076 WLGEYEEAKSLI
+1076 WLGEYDEAKSLI
-1088 EDQLAIAT
+1088 EDQLTIAT

-1109 ILGNIAKKELLYEK
+1109 ILGNIAKKEGNFDK
-1123 SEEHYLQAITIAKEL
+1123 SEEHYLQAISIAKEL
-1138 NANNILCEFMFEY
+1138 NASNILCEFMFEY
-1151 ADLLFRMKQYDKAE
+1151 AHLLFRTKKYDKADE
-1165 EINNEAGRIIV
+1165 LNKEAGKIIV
-1176 EVNRKDLQFKN
+1176 EVNRKDLQFKTN
-1187 TLLQWYIVALK
+1187 LLQWNIVALK
-1198 DPAKAIDGIKNMI
+1198 KPAKAVEGIKKMI

-1224 VVLFMLTK
+1224 VVLFMLTHE
-1232 DEHYREYAIE
+1232 EHYREEAVKLISA
-1242 HITTLYETAPK
+1242 LYETAPK
-1253 KIYKEALEYLWS
+1253 VIYKEALDLLR
-1265 DKQKS
+1265 KK

>member
-10 QLGYFDINSDKKS
+10 QLGYFEVKSDKKS

-41 TRQLMSQGSDGAET
+41 TRQLMSRGGDGAET

-73 LNGFILN
+73 QNGFILN

-91 DDNGRRAITA
+91 GDNGRRAITA
-101 AFNIHKFFT
+101 ALNIRKFFT
-110 ENPSLYHKGQAF
+110 ENPALYHRGQAF

-156 DEAAEAEHHCTAN
+156 DEAAGAEHHCTAN
-169 DICINDKVYTLLKK
+169 DICINDKVFEILKD
-183 DCCTHIKE
+183 DCVTHTKE
-191 GAYFVDELL
+191 CACFIDDLK
-200 VPAETKPAATEPK
+200 VPAQSTPEQVEPK

-226 EQEIPGEFRE
+226 EQEIAGEFRE
-236 VVSLFISYQI
+236 VVSLFISYII
-246 SKELS
+246 SKDMT
-251 EIEKMLEYLA
+251 EIENMLEYLA

-303 VAEIRKNCK
+303 VSEIRKNCD

-317 GITQGV
+317 GITQGI

-330 SPKRAAYTALGDNV
+330 SAKRSAYTALGDNV

-369 KSVFELESKG
+369 KSTFALESKG

-389 IEVFEIKGHLKVE
+389 VEVFEIKGHLKVE
-402 EEASFSTT
+402 EEASFSTA
-410 FTGRTAELKQLFETR
+410 FTGRTEELKTLFETR
-425 DKCRENNR
+425 DKCRESNR
-433 LYCST
+433 LHCTT

-455 KNSNNDF
+455 KNSVNDF
-462 RVLTLKTDTI
+462 RIFTLKSDTI
-472 LRQSLN
+472 LRQSMN
-478 MFTSFFHTLFNQ
+478 MFTNFFQTLFNQ
-490 NENATTEENHVA
+490 NENATSEENSAA
-502 FEKAWAALSTEI
+502 FEKIWTAFSAEI
-514 INKKEAFE
+514 TNRKEAFE
-522 ASKAYIAAL
+522 AAKSYIAAL
-531 AGIFWEGSVYDILDA
+531 AGVFWESSPYDLLDA
-546 KSRYENT
+546 KNRYENT
-553 IYAVCDFFSA
+553 IYAVCDFFSI

-573 LDDMHAADSD
+573 LDDMHAVDSD
-583 SLTIAR
+583 SLAIVR
-589 ALVKALDDYPVA
+589 ALVKCLDEYPVA

-611 GTKPEILVNTDERFN
+611 GTKPTILENTDERFGE
-626 VIVIDKMQKSDIPMM
+626 IVIDKMQKSDIPMM
-641 IKNILGEKGNRELN
+641 IKNIIGEKGNKELN

-684 TGKYY
+684 TGRYY
-689 ALTSNKAEVPSGVN
+689 ALASKKTEVPSGVN

-735 LNDIAQDQD
+735 LNEIAQEQD
-744 KLNIPNLLKEGVNE
+744 KMNIPNLLKEGVDE

-796 ANAIEK
+796 AHAIESH
-802 NYKDEEKFFSTL
+802 YKDEEKFFSTL

-822 DLEKEIIYLK
+822 EIENEIIYLK
-832 KAADYAKSQYHNQEA
+832 KAADYAKAQYHNQEA

-858 KDEKEIIKVGH
+858 KDDAEIIKVGH
-869 SLAQVYQIEG
+869 RLADVYKIEG
-879 KWDLTEKLF
+879 KWDLAEKTF

-897 IGDELLIATSM
+897 LGDDLLTAISM
-908 KELANMMLQKGRYDE
+908 KELANMMLGKGRYDE
-923 ANPLLDEAEKLYTKL
+923 ASPLLDEADALYQKLNN
-938 DNTKGKCD
+938 DAGKCD

-963 AVEHFTEKLR
+963 AVEHFMNKLE
-973 LAEIID
+973 LAEKIG
-979 DKSAKAL
+979 DKTAKAL
-986 SYRYMGGVAYY
+986 SYRYMGGVAFY
-997 RGDYQKALQHYKNQ
+997 RSDYPKALQHYKNQ

-1020 LLDVAVAENNI
+1020 LLDVAVAENNL
-1031 GLIYSYIN
+1031 GLVYSYIN

-1061 QYICYTSNNLGELKY
+1061 QYICYTSNNLGELKF
-1076 WLGEYEEAKSLI
+1076 WLGEYEEAKSLLQ
-1088 EDQLAIAT
+1088 DQLAIAT

-1102 HVALAHL
+1102 HIALAHL
-1109 ILGNIAKKELLYEK
+1109 LLGNIAKREGDFEQ
-1123 SEEHYLQAITIAKEL
+1123 SEAHYTQASSIAKEL
-1138 NANNILCEFMFEY
+1138 NTNNVLCEILCENAE
-1151 ADLLFRMKQYDKAE
+1151 LLYNMKRFDEALAMNE
-1165 EINNEAGRIIV
+1165 EAQKMIV
-1176 EVNRKDLQFKN
+1176 EFNRPDCDFSN
-1187 TLLQWYIVALK
+1187 RLLKWKIVAVK
-1198 DPAKAIDGIKNMI
+1198 DPKTAEKEIKNMLA
-1211 TDDTTEANRADAN
+1211 EAEAAANNENRAFADFE
-1224 VVLFMLTK
+1224 LFFITK
-1232 DEHYREYAIE
+1232 DESYKTAAIE
-1242 HITTLYETAPK
+1242 LLTSLYATAPK
-1253 KIYKEALEYLWS
+1253 IIYK
-1265 DKQKS
+1265 DKVGILVSEK

>member
-10 QLGYFDINSDKKS
+10 QLGYFEINSDKKS

-91 DDNGRRAITA
+91 GDNGRRAITA

-150 FFGDVV
+150 FLGDVV

-169 DICINDKVYTLLKK
+169 DICINDKVYTILKK
-183 DCCTHIKE
+183 DCRTHIKE

-200 VPAETKPAATEPK
+200 ASADEQPAASEPK

-236 VVSLFISYQI
+236 VVSLFISYKI
-246 SKELS
+246 SKEMS

-303 VAEIRKNCK
+303 VAEIRKNCN

-344 NLSARVMMKAPYGAD
+344 NLSARIMMKAPFGAD

-369 KSVFELESKG
+369 KNSFELESKG

-402 EEASFSTT
+402 EEASFSTV
-410 FTGRTAELKQLFETR
+410 FTGRTEELKTLFDTCN
-425 DKCRENNR
+425 KCRENNKIH
-433 LYCST
+433 CTT

-455 KNSNNDF
+455 KNLCNDF
-462 RVLTLKTDTI
+462 RVFTLKSDTI
-472 LRQSLN
+472 LRQSMN
-478 MFTSFFHTLFNQ
+478 MFTNFFQKLFNQ
-490 NENATTEENHVA
+490 NENASTEENHAA
-502 FEKAWAALSTEI
+502 FEKAWTAISAETV
-514 INKKEAFE
+514 NKKEAFE
-522 ASKAYIAAL
+522 ASKPYIAAL
-531 AGIFWEGSVYDILDA
+531 AGVFWEGSVYDILDA

-553 IYAVCDFFSA
+553 IYAVCNFFAA

-583 SLTIAR
+583 SLAIVR
-589 ALVKALDDYPVA
+589 ALAKALDDYPVA
-601 LYIMSRLNDD
+601 LFIMSRLNDD
-611 GTKPEILVNTDERFN
+611 GTKPEIIENTDERFSE
-626 VIVIDKMQKSDIPMM
+626 IVIDKMQKSDIPMLV
-641 IKNILGEKGNRELN
+641 KNILGAKGNRELN
-655 DFVFSRTDGNPFFI
+655 DFIFSRTDGNPFFI

-676 KDKKYIQK
+676 KDKKYIQN
-684 TGKYY
+684 TGRNY

-720 VFRASVLGN
+720 VFRASVMGN

-735 LNDIAQDQD
+735 LNDIAQEQD
-744 KLNIPNLLKEGVNE
+744 KQNIPTLLEEGVNE

-796 ANAIEK
+796 AHAIEK
-802 NYKDEEKFFSTL
+802 NYKDEERFFSTL

-822 DLEKEIIYLK
+822 DTAKETLYLK
-832 KAADYAKSQYHNQEA
+832 KAADYARSQYHNQEA

-858 KDEKEIIKVGH
+858 KDDATLIKTGH
-869 SLAQVYQIEG
+869 SLANVYKIEG
-879 KWDLTEKLF
+879 KWDLAEKIF
-888 KESLERSQK
+888 KESLERSQQL
-897 IGDELLIATSM
+897 GDELLIAISM
-908 KELANMMLQKGRYDE
+908 KKLANMMLEKGRYDE
-923 ANPLLDEAEKLYTKL
+923 ASPLLDDAEKLFAKL
-938 DNTKGKCD
+938 DDTKGKCD

-963 AVEHFTEKLR
+963 AVKHFTEKLR
-973 LAEIID
+973 LAEILG
-979 DKSAKAL
+979 DKTAKAL

-1031 GLIYSYIN
+1031 GLIYSYLN

-1061 QYICYTSNNLGELKY
+1061 QYICYTSNNLGELKF
-1076 WLGEYEEAKSLI
+1076 WLGEYDEARSLF

-1096 ELGIRR
+1096 ELGIKR
-1102 HVALAHL
+1102 HVALAHSML
-1109 ILGNIAKKELLYEK
+1109 ANLFKRLGEFEK
-1123 SEEHYLQAITIAKEL
+1123 ADQYYNDAINIAKEL
-1138 NANNILCEFMFEY
+1138 NTNNLLCEFLYEY
-1151 ADLLFRMKQYDKAE
+1151 ADLLFRTGEYDKAYE
-1165 EINNEAGRIIV
+1165 LNEQAGKIIL
-1176 EVNRKDLQFKN
+1176 EVNRMDYHFKSQ
-1187 TLLQWYIVALK
+1187 LLKWKITAVK
-1198 DPAKAIDGIKNMI
+1198 NRAKAIKEIKKMI
-1211 TDDTTEANRADAN
+1211 TDDMEEENRATVDS
-1224 VVLFMLTK
+1224 VLFHLTH
-1232 DEHYREYAIE
+1232 EEAYRKEAIKLL
-1242 HITTLYETAPK
+1242 TALYETAPK
-1253 KIYKEALEYLWS
+1253 IIYKETMDILNSE
-1265 DKQKS
+1265 K

>member
-10 QLGYFDINSDKKS
+10 QLGYFDINSSKKS

-73 LNGFILN
+73 QNGFILN

-91 DDNGRRAITA
+91 GDNGRRAITA
-101 AFNIHKFFT
+101 ALDIRKFFT
-110 ENPSLYHKGQAF
+110 ENPALYHRGQAF

-156 DEAAEAEHHCTAN
+156 DEAAGAEHHCTAN
-169 DICINDKVYTLLKK
+169 DICINDKVFEILKN
-183 DCCTHIKE
+183 DCVTHIKE
-191 GAYFVDELL
+191 DACFIDDLK
-200 VPAETKPAATEPK
+200 VPAQSVPEQVEPK

-236 VVSLFISYQI
+236 VVSLFISYI
-246 SKELS
+246 IANDTAK
-251 EIEKMLEYLA
+251 IENMLEYLA

-303 VAEIRKNCK
+303 VAEIRKNCD

-330 SPKRAAYTALGDNV
+330 SPKRSAYTALGDNV

-389 IEVFEIKGHLKVE
+389 VEVFEIKGHLKVE
-402 EEASFSTT
+402 EEASFSTA
-410 FTGRTAELKQLFETR
+410 FTGRTKELKLLFDTR

-455 KNSNNDF
+455 KNSTNDF

-490 NENATTEENHVA
+490 NENASVDENHAA
-502 FEKAWAALSTEI
+502 FEKAWAALSAEI

-531 AGIFWEGSVYDILDA
+531 AGIFWEGSQYDLLDA
-546 KSRYENT
+546 KTRYENT
-553 IYAVCDFFSA
+553 IYAVCDFFAA
-563 IAETKPLMLV
+563 IAETRPLMLV

-583 SLTIAR
+583 SLAIVR
-589 ALVKALDDYPVA
+589 ALVKALDEYPVA

-611 GTKPEILVNTDERFN
+611 GTKPEILTISDDRFHE
-626 VIVIDKMQKSDIPMM
+626 IVIDKMQKSDIPMM
-641 IKNILGEKGNRELN
+641 VKNILGEKGNRELN

-684 TGKYY
+684 TGRYY
-689 ALTSNKAEVPSGVN
+689 TLTSNKTEVPSGVN

-735 LNDIAQDQD
+735 LNDIAQEQD
-744 KLNIPNLLKEGVNE
+744 KKNIPDLLQEGVDE

-796 ANAIEK
+796 AHAIEK

-822 DLEKEIIYLK
+822 DTEKEIVYLK
-832 KAADYAKSQYHNQEA
+832 KAADYAKSQYHNEEA
-847 EKMYEKLLTIL
+847 EKMYEKLLGLL
-858 KDEKEIIKVGH
+858 KDDVEIIKVDH
-869 SLAQVYQIEG
+869 SLATVYRIEG

-888 KESLERSQK
+888 KESLERSQN
-897 IGDELLIATSM
+897 IGNKLLIATSM

-923 ANPLLDEAEKLYTKL
+923 ANPLLDEAEKFYNELN
-938 DNTKGKCD
+938 DIKGKCD
-946 VEGYR
+946 VEGFR

-973 LAEIID
+973 LAEIIG
-979 DKSAKAL
+979 DKTAKAL

-1031 GLIYSYIN
+1031 GLVYSYLN

-1088 EDQLAIAT
+1088 EDQLSIAT

-1109 ILGNIAKKELLYEK
+1109 ILGNIAKKEGNFDK
-1123 SEEHYLQAITIAKEL
+1123 SEEHYLQAISIAKEL

-1151 ADLLFRMKQYDKAE
+1151 AHLLFRIKKYDKAD
-1165 EINNEAGRIIV
+1165 EINKEAGKIIV

-1187 TLLQWYIVALK
+1187 TILHWNIVALK
-1198 DPAKAIDGIKNMI
+1198 KPAKAVEGIKKMI
-1211 TDDTTEANRADAN
+1211 TSDTTEANRADAN
-1224 VVLFMLTK
+1224 VALFMLTHE
-1232 DEHYREYAIE
+1232 EHYREEAAKLISA
-1242 HITTLYETAPK
+1242 LYETAPK
-1253 KIYKEALEYLWS
+1253 IIYKEALQQLWS
-1265 DKQKS
+1265 E

>member
-10 QLGYFDINSDKKS
+10 QLGYFDIDSDKKS
-23 GSVDASV
+23 GSVEASV

-41 TRQLMSQGSDGAET
+41 TRKLMSQGSDGAET

-73 LNGFILN
+73 QNGFILN

-91 DDNGRRAITA
+91 GDNGRRAITA
-101 AFNIHKFFT
+101 AFTIHRFFT
-110 ENPSLYHKGQAF
+110 ENPSLYHRGEAF

-156 DEAAEAEHHCTAN
+156 DEAAEAEHHCQAN
-169 DICINDKVYTLLKK
+169 DICINDKVYAILKK
-183 DCCTHIKE
+183 DCVTHIKE

-200 VPAETKPAATEPK
+200 APAEMTPADTKPK

-218 IFIPHTVI
+218 IFIPRIVI

-236 VVSLFISYQI
+236 VVSLFISYKI
-246 SKELS
+246 SKEMS

-303 VAEIRKNCK
+303 VAEIRKNCN

-344 NLSARVMMKAPYGAD
+344 NLSARIMMKTPFGFD

-369 KSVFELESKG
+369 KNVFALESKG
-379 DFAFKGIDVP
+379 EFAFKGIDVP
-389 IEVFEIKGHLKVE
+389 IEVFEIQGHLKVE
-402 EEASFSTT
+402 EEASFSTA
-410 FTGRTAELKQLFETR
+410 FTGRTEELKMLFDTCS
-425 DKCRENNR
+425 KCRETGR
-433 LYCST
+433 LHSAT

-455 KNSNNDF
+455 KNSCNDF
-462 RVLTLKTDTI
+462 KVLTLKTDTI
-472 LRQSLN
+472 LRQSMN
-478 MFTSFFHTLFNQ
+478 MFTSFFQTLFNQ
-490 NENATTEENHVA
+490 NENATTEENHAA
-502 FEKAWAALSTEI
+502 FEKMWAAISAEI
-514 INKKEAFE
+514 VNKKEAFE
-522 ASKAYIAAL
+522 ASKSYIAAL

-553 IYAVCDFFSA
+553 IYAVCDFFAA

-583 SLTIAR
+583 SLAIVR

-601 LYIMSRLNDD
+601 LFMMSRLNDD
-611 GTKPEILVNTDERFN
+611 GTKPEILTNTDERFLE
-626 VIVIDKMQKSDIPMM
+626 IVIDKMQKSDIPMM
-641 IKNILGEKGNRELN
+641 IKNILGAKGNRELN

-676 KDKKYIQK
+676 RDKKYIQN

-708 RLDRLSQHLKDL
+708 RLDRLSLHLKDL
-720 VFRASVLGN
+720 VFRASVMGN

-735 LNDIAQDQD
+735 LNDIAQDQE
-744 KLNIPNLLKEGVNE
+744 KLNIPNLLKEGVDE

-786 ARLKEIHKKV
+786 ARLKEIHRKV

-802 NYKDEEKFFSTL
+802 NYKDEERFFSTL

-822 DLEKEIIYLK
+822 DVAKETLYLK

-858 KDEKEIIKVGH
+858 KDDAERIKVGH
-869 SLAQVYQIEG
+869 SLANVYKIEG
-879 KWDLTEKLF
+879 KWDLAEKIF
-888 KESLERSQK
+888 KESLERSQQL
-897 IGDELLIATSM
+897 GNELLIAISM
-908 KELANMMLQKGRYDE
+908 KKLANMMLEKGRYDE
-923 ANPLLDEAEKLYTKL
+923 ASPLLDEAEKLFTKL
-938 DNTKGKCD
+938 DDTKGKCD

-973 LAEIID
+973 LAEIIG
-979 DKSAKAL
+979 DKTAKAL

-1031 GLIYSYIN
+1031 GLIYSYLN

-1088 EDQLAIAT
+1088 EDQLSIAT

-1109 ILGNIAKKELLYEK
+1109 ILGNIAKKEGEFDK

-1151 ADLLFRMKQYDKAE
+1151 ADLLFRTKKYTKADK
-1165 EINNEAGRIIV
+1165 INKEAGKIIV

-1187 TLLQWYIVALK
+1187 TLLQWNITAVK
-1198 DPAKAIDGIKNMI
+1198 KPEKAIDEIKKMI
-1211 TDDTTEANRADAN
+1211 NDDTTEANRADAS
-1224 VVLFMLTK
+1224 VALFLLTK
-1232 DEHYREYAIE
+1232 DEHYREEAFKLISS
-1242 HITTLYETAPK
+1242 LYETAPK
-1253 KIYKEALEYLWS
+1253 IIYKEALDILRAE
-1265 DKQKS
+1265 

>member
-10 QLGYFDINSDKKS
+10 QLGYFEVKTEKKS

-41 TRQLMSQGSDGAET
+41 TRQLMSRGGDGAET

-73 LNGFILN
+73 QNGFILN

-91 DDNGRRAITA
+91 GDNGRRAITA
-101 AFNIHKFFT
+101 ALNIRKFFT
-110 ENPSLYHKGQAF
+110 ENPALYHRGQAF

-156 DEAAEAEHHCTAN
+156 DEAAGAEHHCTAN
-169 DICINDKVYTLLKK
+169 DICINDKVFEILKN
-183 DCCTHIKE
+183 DCVTHIKE
-191 GAYFVDELL
+191 DACFIDDLK
-200 VPAETKPAATEPK
+200 VPAQSVPEQTEPK

-226 EQEIPGEFRE
+226 EQEIAGEFRE
-236 VVSLFISYQI
+236 VVSLFISYKI
-246 SKELS
+246 ANDTVK
-251 EIEKMLEYLA
+251 IENMLEYLA

-303 VAEIRKNCK
+303 VSEIRKNCD

-317 GITQGV
+317 GITQGI

-330 SPKRAAYTALGDNV
+330 SSKRSAYTALGDNV

-369 KSVFELESKG
+369 KSVFALESKG

-389 IEVFEIKGHLKVE
+389 VEVFEIKGHLKVE
-402 EEASFSTT
+402 EESSFSTA
-410 FTGRTAELKQLFETR
+410 FTGRTEEMKQLFGTR
-425 DKCRENNR
+425 DKCRESNR
-433 LYCST
+433 LHCTT

-455 KNSNNDF
+455 KNSANDF
-462 RVLTLKTDTI
+462 RVFTLKSDTI
-472 LRQSLN
+472 LRQSMN
-478 MFTSFFHTLFNQ
+478 MFTTFFLTLFNQ
-490 NENATTEENHVA
+490 NENAPAEENYAA
-502 FEKAWAALSTEI
+502 FEKVWDAFSAEI
-514 INKKEAFE
+514 TNKKEAFE
-522 ASKAYIAAL
+522 AARPYIEAL
-531 AGIFWEGSVYDILDA
+531 AGIIREGSVYAILDA

-553 IYAVCDFFSA
+553 IYAVRDFFSI
-563 IAETKPLMLV
+563 IAETKPLMIV
-573 LDDMHAADSD
+573 MDDMHAVDSD
-583 SLTIAR
+583 SLTIVR
-589 ALVKALDDYPVA
+589 SLVKCLDEYPAA

-611 GTKPEILVNTDERFN
+611 GTKPEILTATDDERFN
-626 VIVIDKMQKSDIPMM
+626 EIVIDKMQKSDVPMM

-676 KDKKYIQK
+676 KDKKYIQSN
-684 TGKYY
+684 GKYY
-689 ALTSNKAEVPSGVN
+689 ALASNKTEVPSGVN

-708 RLDRLSQHLKDL
+708 RLDRLSQHLKEL

-735 LNDIAQDQD
+735 LNEIAQEQD
-744 KLNIPNLLKEGVNE
+744 KKNIPSLLKEGVDE
-758 LVWNEASSLLYSFRH
+758 LIWNEASSLLYSFRH
-773 ALLRD
+773 TLLRD

-786 ARLKEIHKKV
+786 ARLKAIHKKV
-796 ANAIEK
+796 AEAIG
-802 NYKDEEKFFSTL
+802 NHYKDEEKFFSTI

-822 DLEKEIIYLK
+822 DVKNEIFYLK

-847 EKMYEKLLTIL
+847 ETMYEKLLGIMM
-858 KDEKEIIKVGH
+858 DDNEIVKVGH
-869 SLAQVYQIEG
+869 SLANVYKIEG
-879 KWDLTEKLF
+879 KWDLAEKMF

-897 IGDELLIATSM
+897 IGDDFLIATSM
-908 KELANMMLQKGRYDE
+908 KELANMMLEKGRYDE
-923 ANPLLDEAEKLYTKL
+923 ASPLLDEAEALYQKL
-938 DNTKGKCD
+938 DNAKGKCD
-946 VEGYR
+946 VEGFR

-963 AVEHFTEKLR
+963 AVEHFMKKLE
-973 LAEIID
+973 LAEMIG
-979 DKSAKAL
+979 DKAAKAL
-986 SYRYMGGVAYY
+986 SYRYMGGVAFY
-997 RGDYQKALQHYKNQ
+997 RSDYPKALQHYKNQ

-1020 LLDVAVAENNI
+1020 LLDAAVAENNL
-1031 GLIYSYIN
+1031 GLVYSYIN

-1044 AKFYR
+1044 VKFYK

-1076 WLGEYEEAKSLI
+1076 WLGEYEEAKTLL
-1088 EDQLAIAT
+1088 EDQLAIST

-1109 ILGNIAKKELLYEK
+1109 LLGDIAKKEGDFETARNRYEK
-1123 SEEHYLQAITIAKEL
+1123 AVAIAKEL
-1138 NANNILCEFMFEY
+1138 NVNGVLCEILFEY
-1151 ADLLFRMKQYDKAE
+1151 AALLFCTGEYDKAE
-1165 EINNEAGRIIV
+1165 ELSKEAGKIIA
-1176 EVNRKDLQFKN
+1176 EVNRVDLQFKN
-1187 TLLQWYIVALK
+1187 LLLQWNIIAQK
-1198 DPAKAIDGIKNMI
+1198 DPAKAVEGIRNMI
-1211 TDDTTEANRADAN
+1211 TDDISEANLADAN
-1224 VVLFMLTK
+1224 VALFMLTH
-1232 DEHYREYAIE
+1232 EECYREKAIKLL
-1242 HITTLYETAPK
+1242 TSLYETAPK
-1253 KIYKEALEYLWS
+1253 IIYKEAI
-1265 DKQKS
+1265 DKLKAK